1 MRTKKYT
8 KKTHHLAIKMTAA
21 LALGLITG
29 LGFLFL
35 REKLILANQEGTWN
49 VIHQLLFEDISTES
63 GSDAFGLFY
72 IIGQLFLNSMQLI
85 IIPMVFTSIALAMCR
100 ISDTKK
106 LGRIASKTILGFLF
120 TSIAALICAGSVGLM
135 ANHLGWFTST
145 SINVITTQSGSTGN
159 NPLLIILD
167 AVPNNITSVLSS
179 NENILAIVFL
189 AVVTGLCFNHLGD
202 KIKVFKKLLEEI
214 DQIIT
219 VFLTFLITK
228 FGPLAVFV
236 LITRTFAIYGIEH
249 LKPALAY
256 MGTVF
261 LVNLPFLIF
270 GYAIYIYLFTRLNPI
285 HFIKKIAKV
294 ALFAF
299 SMNSSASTLPMN
311 QQTVTKELGVS
322 EELASFILPL
332 GMTINMNGTA
342 IYQTIAAIFIAS
354 SAGYQVTLG
363 SIIMIS
369 VLALIS
375 SVGTPAAPGSG
386 TVILFTILTG
396 MEYANEIA
404 ILTYSLILAINRPI
418 EMVSTSLNVVGD
430 AATAVVVAK
439 SEGCL
444 DESMYYTE
452 TEKLSI
458 HEQKNEVLSN

>member
-1 MRTKKYT
+1 MITKKHT
-8 KKTHHLAIKMTAA
+8 NKTHHLAIKMTAA

-35 REKLILANQEGTWN
+35 REKLMLTNQEEIWN
-49 VIHQLLFEDISTES
+49 GIHQLLFEDITTVS
-63 GSDAFGLFY
+63 GSNAFGLFY
-72 IIGQLFLNSMQLI
+72 IIGQLFLNAMQLI

-106 LGRIASKTILGFLF
+106 LGRIASKTVLGFLL
-120 TSIAALICAGSVGLM
+120 TSVAALICASSVWLM

-145 SINVITTQSGSTGN
+145 KGIDITTQSGSTGN

-167 AVPNNITSVLSS
+167 AIPNNIAAVLSS
-179 NENILAIVFL
+179 NGNILAIVFL
-189 AVVTGLCFNHLGD
+189 AVVTGLCFNHLKD
-202 KIKVFKKLLEEI
+202 EITVFKKLLEEI
-214 DQIIT
+214 NQIIT

-270 GYAIYIYLFTRLNPI
+270 GYAIYVYLFTHLNPI

-299 SMNSSASTLPMN
+299 SMNSSASTLPLN
-311 QQTVTKELGVS
+311 QQTVTKELGVC

-342 IYQTIAAIFIAS
+342 IYQIIAAIFIAS

-363 SIIMIS
+363 SILMIS

-396 MEYANEIA
+396 MGYSNEMA

-418 EMVSTSLNVVGD
+418 EMVTTSLNVVGD

-444 DESMYYTE
+444 DESIYYTKV
-452 TEKLSI
+452 EKLSTN
-458 HEQKNEVLSN
+458 H

>member
-1 MRTKKYT
+1 MRAKNHT

-21 LALGLITG
+21 LVMGLIAG

-35 REKLILANQEGTWN
+35 REKLLLSNQEGIWN
-49 VIHQLLFEDISTES
+49 MIYQLLFEDISTEA

-72 IIGQLFLNSMQLI
+72 IIGQLFLNAMQLI

-106 LGRIASKTILGFLF
+106 LGRIAYKTVLGFLF
-120 TSIAALICAGSVGLM
+120 TSIAALICAGLVGLI

-145 SINVITTQSGSTGN
+145 AIGDVTTQSGSTGT
-159 NPLLIILD
+159 NPLLIILN

-179 NENILAIVFL
+179 NGNVLAVVFL

-202 KIKVFKKLLEEI
+202 QIKVFKRLLEEVN
-214 DQIIT
+214 QMVT

-261 LVNLPFLIF
+261 LVSVPFLIF
-270 GYAIYIYLFTRLNPI
+270 GYSIYIFLFTRLNPI
-285 HFIKKIAKV
+285 YFIKKMGKV

-299 SMNSSASTLPMN
+299 SMNSSASTLPLN

-322 EELASFILPL
+322 DELTSFILPL

-342 IYQTIAAIFIAS
+342 IYQIIATIFIAS
-354 SAGYQVTLG
+354 SAGYEVTLG
-363 SIIMIS
+363 SILMIS

-386 TVILFTILTG
+386 TVILFTILTAMG
-396 MEYANEIA
+396 YSNEMTL
-404 ILTYSLILAINRPI
+404 LTYSLILAINRPI
-418 EMVSTSLNVVGD
+418 EMVTTSLNVVGD
-430 AATAVVVAK
+430 AATALVVAK

-444 DESMYYTE
+444 DESIYYTE
-452 TEKLSI
+452 SEKLSI
-458 HEQKNEVLSN
+458 N